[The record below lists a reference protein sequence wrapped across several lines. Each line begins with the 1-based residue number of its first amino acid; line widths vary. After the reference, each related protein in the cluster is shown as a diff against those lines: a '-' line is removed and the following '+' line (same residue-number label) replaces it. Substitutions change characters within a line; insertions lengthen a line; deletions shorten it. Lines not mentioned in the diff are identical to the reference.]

1 MLACRQA
8 GADDLRSSLQARE
21 RLGSTAIGHGI
32 AIPHGRSSTLEAP
45 RGALLRLEPAVD
57 FNAGRWPGGRSGI
70 RDGRARS
77 LHPPAPDAAVG
88 AGRTLFRR
96 TDFRAALRSAPDAQ
110 AMRTLLLDEA
120 TITRKPRMTTS
131 ITARE
136 LFDQQKDKLA
146 LRWLAGLKG
155 DQRMLEAVDTIAR
168 RPSLAGYLNAIYPNK
183 VQILGSEE
191 LAWLDSLDSRQRWE
205 TIEKIIQYRPLAL
218 VISKNQ
224 SCPEDLRD
232 AAEESETP
240 LWISP
245 KRGHELLNHLSYHMA
260 RTLAPRVTLHGV
272 FMEIYS
278 IGVLITGEA
287 GSGKSELAL
296 ELLSRG
302 HRLVAD
308 DAPEFTQI
316 APDVLDG
323 TCPELLQDLLEV
335 RGLGVLNVRDMFG
348 DTAVKKNKYL
358 RLIVHLT
365 RPMTEPNPH
374 GYERLTG
381 DSGSRHVLDLDVPL
395 ITLPVMPGRNLAVLT
410 EAATRLHILRTKGID
425 PAAMFIARHSNLL
438 ERSSP

>member
-1 MLACRQA
+1 MR
-8 GADDLRSSLQARE
+8 
-21 RLGSTAIGHGI
+21 
-32 AIPHGRSSTLEAP
+32 
-45 RGALLRLEPAVD
+45 
-57 FNAGRWPGGRSGI
+57 NA
-70 RDGRARS
+70 
-77 LHPPAPDAAVG
+77 
-88 AGRTLFRR
+88 
-96 TDFRAALRSAPDAQ
+96 
-110 AMRTLLLDEA
+110 
-120 TITRKPRMTTS
+120 S

-136 LFDQQKDKLA
+136 LFDQLQEKLG
-146 LRWLAGLKG
+146 LRWLAGQG
-155 DQRMLEAVDTIAR
+155 GGNRSIESGDTIAR
-168 RPSLAGYLNAIYPNK
+168 RPSLAGYLNAVYPNK

-191 LAWLDSLDSRQRWE
+191 LAWLDSLDARLRWE
-205 TIEKIIQYRPLAL
+205 TIEKIVQFRPLAL

-224 SCPEDLRD
+224 SCLEDLRN
-232 AAEESETP
+232 AAEESATP
-240 LWISP
+240 LWVAP
-245 KRGHELLNHLSYHMA
+245 RRGHELLNHLSYHLA

-335 RGLGVLNVRDMFG
+335 RGLGVLNVRSMFG
-348 DTAVKKNKYL
+348 DTAIKKNKYL

-365 RPMTEPNPH
+365 KPMTEPNAS
-374 GYERLTG
+374 GYARLTG
-381 DSGSRHVLDLDVPL
+381 DSGTRHVLDLDVPL

-438 ERSSP
+438 ERRGS

>member
-1 MLACRQA
+1 MR
-8 GADDLRSSLQARE
+8 
-21 RLGSTAIGHGI
+21 
-32 AIPHGRSSTLEAP
+32 
-45 RGALLRLEPAVD
+45 
-57 FNAGRWPGGRSGI
+57 NA
-70 RDGRARS
+70 
-77 LHPPAPDAAVG
+77 
-88 AGRTLFRR
+88 
-96 TDFRAALRSAPDAQ
+96 
-110 AMRTLLLDEA
+110 
-120 TITRKPRMTTS
+120 S

-136 LFDQQKDKLA
+136 LFDQLQEKLG
-146 LRWLAGLKG
+146 LRWLAGQAG
-155 DQRMLEAVDTIAR
+155 GNRSIESGDTIAR
-168 RPSLAGYLNAIYPNK
+168 RPSLAGYLNAVYPNK

-191 LAWLDSLDSRQRWE
+191 LAWLDSLDARLRWE
-205 TIEKIIQYRPLAL
+205 TIEKIVQFRPLAL

-224 SCPEDLRD
+224 SCPEDLRN
-232 AAEESETP
+232 AAEESATP
-240 LWISP
+240 LWVAP
-245 KRGHELLNHLSYHMA
+245 KRGHELLNHLSYHLA

-335 RGLGVLNVRDMFG
+335 RGLGVLNVREMFG

-365 RPMTEPNPH
+365 KPMTEPSPH

-381 DSGSRHVLDLDVPL
+381 DSGKRHVLDLDVPL

-438 ERSSP
+438 ERRGG